1 MNDNKQHNEDFLN
14 QKLGKQPG
22 FNMPDNY
29 FNDLENDLMSKLI
42 VEDLPEKCGFET
54 PEHYFDSLEDQ
65 ILNKINGETKTSE
78 PKVISL
84 RKRIVKFTSFAAA
97 ASVVLFITFQFI
109 NIPTTTE
116 ETNITID
123 EWFENSDVT
132 TDELALLF
140 DDQDFSEND
149 LSYAS
154 DENGIEDYLDNID
167 NSSLLDEI
175 Q

>member
-1 MNDNKQHNEDFLN
+1 MNQNKEHNDDFLN
-14 QKLGKQPG
+14 QKFGKNTG

-42 VEDLPEKCGFET
+42 VDDLPEKCGFEI
-54 PEHYFDSLEDQ
+54 PESYLDTLE
-65 ILNKINGETKTSE
+65 NKILDKTKDDTSNKT
-78 PKVISL
+78 KVISL
-84 RKRIVKFTSFAAA
+84 RKRIVKFTSYAAA
-97 ASVVLFITFQFI
+97 ASILIFISIQFI
-109 NIPTTTE
+109 NTNPSTE
-116 ETNITID
+116 ENIVTID
-123 EWFENSDVT
+123 DWFENNDVT

-149 LSYAS
+149 LSYTL
-154 DENGIEDYLDNID
+154 ENDSVEDYLDNID